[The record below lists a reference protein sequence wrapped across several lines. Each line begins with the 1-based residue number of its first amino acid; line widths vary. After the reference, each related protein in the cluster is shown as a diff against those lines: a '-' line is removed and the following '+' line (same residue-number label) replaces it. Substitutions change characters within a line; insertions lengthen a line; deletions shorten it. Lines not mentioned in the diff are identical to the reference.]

1 MSQKPRTGPLNWN
14 QLSAEQVVDLLIKE
28 LYSPVSIL
36 GAQLKRLTDDDDPI
50 SEEEYEEIFAHMH
63 HAVNQLSTTVVHLKR
78 YSEEQKR
85 TEG

>member
-1 MSQKPRTGPLNWN
+1 MSENRRNSPLNWN
-14 QLSAEQVVDLLIKE
+14 QLSPEQVIDLLVKE

-78 YSEEQKR
+78 YSEGQKHM
-85 TEG
+85 EG